1 MIALS
6 HRTRFSH
13 KVYCVREAD
22 ALTLF
27 DKAQAGDTMHF
38 VADYREDEVP
48 ALMNQIDSQLDKGE
62 YKRL

>member
-13 KVYCVREAD
+13 KVYCANDAD

-27 DKAQAGDTMHF
+27 ERAQAGDTMHF

-48 ALMNQIDSQLDKGE
+48 ELMNQIGSQLLTGQ
-62 YKRL
+62 YKLL